1 MRFGPA
7 PHGWMGLKP
16 AENGIKIKKTYIATN
31 FGISQLS
38 LILPTKQTCNDTV
51 GALNH
56 FRIKVLCLFRSYSA
70 VSIVKLYDIY
80 IYAANY
86 CFVRTSWN
94 KGTYA
99 SLSDCACVRLK
110 ESFSILFF
118 ELGWERNWNSIFGS
132 RGGEKKRFLAH
143 RLAKCLRFY
152 MVKSSTSGQAFVWS
166 LLKIVTSNDNNI
178 IQISIVVY

>member
-1 MRFGPA
+1 MNFVGVVIYHVNVIIIILPCFVVLYQDFAVQFLQVIWKIMRFGPA

-132 RGGEKKRFLAH
+132 RGGEKT
-143 RLAKCLRFY
+143 
-152 MVKSSTSGQAFVWS
+152 VSST
-166 LLKIVTSNDNNI
+166 
-178 IQISIVVY
+178 